1 MDFWFDMISKR
12 SAPNVVT
19 YTIVIDVVTYTISL
33 SYMPL
38 FFSNL
43 ISNASYRAMSG
54 PGEDVNMTARDEVP
68 LVDMMTGEEL
78 QANAQQTQRRKRGP
92 TMCAS
97 TSEKKQLE
105 IQFTKD
111 GRAKG
116 PNRAHYSNW
125 VNNLVKQKADIRIE
139 SWDKIKDETKAEW
152 WEIIKVKVLADRDF
166 LF

>member
-1 MDFWFDMISKR
+1 
-12 SAPNVVT
+12 
-19 YTIVIDVVTYTISL
+19 
-33 SYMPL
+33 MPL

-54 PGEDVNMTARDEVP
+54 SGEDVNMTARDEVP

-78 QANAQQTQRRKRGP
+78 QANAQQTRRRKRGP

-97 TSEKKQLE
+97 KSEKKEFE

-111 GRAKG
+111 GCAKG
-116 PNRAHYSNW
+116 PNRANYANW
-125 VNNLVKQKADIRIE
+125 VNNFVKQKADIRIE
-139 SWDKIKDETKAEW
+139 SWDKIKDEKKAEW

>member
-1 MDFWFDMISKR
+1 
-12 SAPNVVT
+12 
-19 YTIVIDVVTYTISL
+19 
-33 SYMPL
+33 MPL

-54 PGEDVNMTARDEVP
+54 SGEDVNMTARDEVP

-116 PNRAHYSNW
+116 ANRLH
-125 VNNLVKQKADIRIE
+125 
-139 SWDKIKDETKAEW
+139 
-152 WEIIKVKVLADRDF
+152 
-166 LF
+166 

>member
-1 MDFWFDMISKR
+1 MQT
-12 SAPNVVT
+12 N
-19 YTIVIDVVTYTISL
+19 SL

-43 ISNASYRAMSG
+43 ISNAFYRAMSG
-54 PGEDVNMTARDEVP
+54 PGEDV
-68 LVDMMTGEEL
+68 DMMAGEEL

-116 PNRAHYSNW
+116 PNRAHYSN
-125 VNNLVKQKADIRIE
+125 
-139 SWDKIKDETKAEW
+139 
-152 WEIIKVKVLADRDF
+152 
-166 LF
+166 

>member
-43 ISNASYRAMSG
+43 TSNASYRAMSG
-54 PGEDVNMTARDEVP
+54 PGEDVDMTARDEEDI
-68 LVDMMTGEEL
+68 DMMTGEEL

-97 TSEKKQLE
+97 TSEKKKFE

-125 VNNLVKQKADIRIE
+125 VNNLVKQKADIRTE
-139 SWDKIKDETKAEW
+139 SWDKFEDDKKSEW
-152 WEIIKVKVLADRDF
+152 WEIIKVKVLADIDF

>member
-1 MDFWFDMISKR
+1 MQT
-12 SAPNVVT
+12 N
-19 YTIVIDVVTYTISL
+19 SL

-54 PGEDVNMTARDEVP
+54 PGEDVNMTARDEEY
-68 LVDMMTGEEL
+68 VDMMTGEEL
-78 QANAQQTQRRKRGP
+78 QANAQQTRRRKIGP

-116 PNRAHYSNW
+116 ANRLH
-125 VNNLVKQKADIRIE
+125 
-139 SWDKIKDETKAEW
+139 
-152 WEIIKVKVLADRDF
+152 
-166 LF
+166 